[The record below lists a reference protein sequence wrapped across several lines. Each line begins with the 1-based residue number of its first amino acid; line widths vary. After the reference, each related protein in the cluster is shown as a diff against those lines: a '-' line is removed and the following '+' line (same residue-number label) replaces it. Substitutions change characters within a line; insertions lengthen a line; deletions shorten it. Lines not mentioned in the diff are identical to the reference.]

1 VKGIM
6 GRLRLAAGVG
16 AMVLAACSSASAQA
30 ATLDFSAGYQL
41 AQLSQSGVADTFP
54 YGFYVDLSGIVRPT
68 WAVAGEFGGVYKS
81 VEGVTVHEY
90 NYQGGV
96 RYFSRVNPKW
106 TPFGQTLVGRTTA
119 GGSGLDSVSA
129 FSLQLGGGV
138 NGRVT
143 RSLWVRVAVDY
154 RRVFFSETQGG
165 GGENDVRVA
174 VGLVV
179 PLLR

>member
-1 VKGIM
+1 
-6 GRLRLAAGVG
+6 
-16 AMVLAACSSASAQA
+16 MVLAACPSAYAQA
-30 ATLDFSAGYQL
+30 TVDLSAGYQL
-41 AQLSQSGVADTFP
+41 AQLSQNGVADTFP
-54 YGFYVDLSGIVRPT
+54 YGFYVDVSGIVRPT

-90 NYQGGV
+90 SYQAGV
-96 RYFSRVNPKW
+96 RYFSRANPRW
-106 TPFGQTLVGRTTA
+106 TPFGQALAGRTTA

-129 FSLQLGGGV
+129 FSLQLGGGL

-143 RSLWVRVAVDY
+143 RSLGVRVGVDY
-154 RRVFFSETQGG
+154 RRVFFSESQGG

-174 VGLVV
+174 VGLVI